1 MANCGLLLN
10 DGSSFIL
17 LNDGVSAILLND
29 ATCATEPGAV
39 STTVTTG
46 GGVGFA
52 SGWQAYWKMRKMLE
66 DPQEYP
72 GASPQYLRLLK
83 KLRMYQ
89 EQLDTA
95 SITDAVK
102 IEAKIEEIQ
111 LQLLGMK

>member
-1 MANCGLLLN
+1 MGVFQCGVFQQNVFQN
-10 DGSSFIL
+10 DCGS
-17 LNDGVSAILLND
+17 
-29 ATCATEPGAV
+29 ATTSTGA
-39 STTVTTG
+39 G
-46 GGVGFA
+46 GAGGFA
-52 SGWQAYWKMRKMLE
+52 SGWQDYWKMRKMLE

-72 GASPQYLRLLK
+72 GASRQYLRLLK

-95 SITDAVK
+95 SIANSAK